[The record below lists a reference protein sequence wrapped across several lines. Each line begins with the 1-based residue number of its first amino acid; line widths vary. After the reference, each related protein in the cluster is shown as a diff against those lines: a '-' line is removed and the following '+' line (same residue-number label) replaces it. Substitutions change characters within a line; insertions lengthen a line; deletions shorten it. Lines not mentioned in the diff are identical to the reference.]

1 VTEAGASSPYAV
13 PLDDLVRAARVPFDE
28 QTTEQP
34 TGQVPASDPD
44 EERRQ
49 LRLAGGA

>member
-1 VTEAGASSPYAV
+1 VTDADVPSPYAV
-13 PLDDLVRAARVPFDE
+13 PLDDLVRAVRVPFAE
-28 QTTEQP
+28 QTAEQP
-34 TGQVPASDPD
+34 TGPVPEPAPD